1 MEVSRLLAWA
11 SISMSR
17 LMIMPTNVES
27 ICFLLSRALFF
38 RFLPGLFLSPTKSLP
53 FLSAITPGKPAQ
65 HTNTPPTFLQNSR
78 TGKLWR
84 IAAEDLSLGQPSHP
98 LASDNGQERGGWREF
113 LEKMTGQIMTS
124 SLISVAFLSLF
135 LPKTIPTL
143 KTVGI
148 RTHKVVAHL
157 LAFWLDAESLALLM
171 ALDRLMNY
179 CNCHLFDKDN
189 THFIR
194 LL

>member
-1 MEVSRLLAWA
+1 MEVSRLLAWP
-11 SISMSR
+11 SISTSR
-17 LMIMPTNVES
+17 LKIMPTNVES
-27 ICFLLSRALFF
+27 IYFLLSSVLFF
-38 RFLPGLFLSPTKSLP
+38 PFLPDLFLSPTKSLP
-53 FLSAITPGKPAQ
+53 FLSTITPGKPAQ

-84 IAAEDLSLGQPSHP
+84 IAAEDLSSGQPSHP
-98 LASDNGQERGGWREF
+98 LASDNRQERRGWREF

-124 SLISVAFLSLF
+124 SLISMAFLSLF

-157 LAFWLDAESLALLM
+157 LASWMQSLALLTQSSM
-171 ALDRLMNY
+171 ALDTLMN
-179 CNCHLFDKDN
+179 
-189 THFIR
+189 
-194 LL
+194 